1 MQVLYTQDDGSKLAY
16 EYSEGEVMYGYVVR
30 PDGRQFKTMPIES
43 ILARGYWEPVDFVE
57 GVLKHYDHN
66 QKDHGNRG
74 TSTLATGIIN
84 RLSKKGVT
92 GFSLDISSRTE
103 PTSGYMC
110 SNAGAEQ
117 TVGYDDFFSSRDRSR
132 KVLLDYIEK
141 NADALSERGAYFGIW
156 VVKDQGTVYLDVS
169 RRYDSRGEAV
179 RAGFDNDQISI
190 YDIEKDDYIY
200 MKDEE
205 DDRTNKAVAGGSS
218 NPRKSNDSR
227 GAQSLRGRNP
237 QRDGEESL
245 EPHICLGRG
254 VAVAKH
260 NPGMHDQA
268 THGSWATGRFG
279 PDSVKSARDGAK
291 EYAFKAGI
299 EQDDTIDY
307 TKTVANRARANAI
320 ADAYDELPVDDKEA
334 YESYDALA
342 GEVEAQFDYMT
353 KELGIKV
360 EFVDADPY
368 KNSKE
373 MFADVS
379 TGVLKVLKTSST
391 SPHPYLSNEQ
401 NDMFRA
407 VHDFFGHAATGRGFG
422 QDGEESAWVH
432 HSQMFTETARGA
444 LTTETRGQNS
454 WYNSRGKGFATQ
466 KVALLPREYWEVPK
480 VFEKRVIRFAPGLK
494 PILKHMEGQHD
505 QKRHGRW
512 AEAGYTEEEEARISE
527 MSSMGPAL
535 EDLDAILDSLNAKG
549 QNPGMDDLKLIV
561 ENDRGMYEAAT
572 DGLDERVDAYMDA
585 YPNANRDEIY
595 EQEQEKMLY
604 EYVGEYLDDLHAEY
618 AASLGGGE
626 DTETLLGQA
635 HAFFDD
641 VYTYGYEVQGPN
653 GESGNMEARVDS
665 VEIGDHPY
673 SGSESAIKLRGT
685 VEFDGEY
692 AGEFE
697 RTFWKDE
704 NGNWNVEHDLFRMED
719 EYRGTGFGKE
729 FIQRQEDWYT
739 AAGFNSIEVGTGW
752 DGARHWARAG
762 YDFNERYVQQNMTQ
776 LASSLNVLKQYGEY
790 FKNDSPERIEFD
802 RLMLRATTGYVS
814 DSSGVDFSGVRSMT
828 TDENFPLPNDFAM
841 IGYDRRTPFEYQD
854 ATGATRTG
862 YDWAG
867 KALMQDLNLK
877 YKKVLTAEG
886 RSINAGPIDRDGD
899 GLVYDGTAREKPA
912 SAVNS

>member
-1 MQVLYTQDDGSKLAY
+1 MQVLYTQADGSKLVY
-16 EYSEGEVMYGYVVR
+16 EKEIDGIPYGYVVR
-30 PDGRQFKTMPIES
+30 PDGKKFGTYQVES
-43 ILARGYWEPVDFVE
+43 ILARGYWEVAEEF
-57 GVLKHYDHN
+57 LKHGSHD
-66 QKDHGNRG
+66 QKTHGSWATGG
-74 TSTLATGIIN
+74 TIATGIID
-84 RLSKKGVT
+84 RLGKKGVT

-117 TVGYDDFFSSRDRSR
+117 TVGYDDFFSSRDSSR
-132 KVLLDYIEK
+132 KFILDYIEK

-179 RAGFDNDQISI
+179 RAGFDNDQLSI

-218 NPRKSNDSR
+218 NSRKPNDSR
-227 GAQSLRGRNP
+227 GAQSLRGGNP

-260 NPGMHDQA
+260 NPGGHDQA

-360 EFVDADPY
+360 EFTDADPY

-407 VHDFFGHAATGRGFG
+407 VHDYFGHAATGRGFG

-480 VFEKRVIRFAPGLK
+480 VFEKRVIRFAPGLV
-494 PILKHMEGQHD
+494 PVLKHGEHD
-505 QKRHGRW
+505 QSTHGNW
-512 AEAGYTEEEEARISE
+512 ANQGYTAEEEARISE

-535 EDLDAILDSLNAKG
+535 ADLDAILDSLNAKG

-685 VEFDGEY
+685 VEFDGDY

-704 NGNWNVEHDLFRMED
+704 NGNWNVEHDLFRLEED
-719 EYRGTGFGKE
+719 YQGTGFGKN
-729 FIQRQEDWYT
+729 FIQRQEDWYV
-739 AAGFNSIEVGTGW
+739 AAGFSSIEVGTGW
-752 DGARHWARAG
+752 SGARHWARAG
-762 YDFNERYVQQNMTQ
+762 YDFNDRYIENNMLGLISGMNTE
-776 LASSLNVLKQYGEY
+776 LASGRG
-790 FKNDSPERIEFD
+790 FDFGSPERAEFD
-802 RLMLRATTGYVS
+802 SIMQRATNGYTS
-814 DSSGVDFSGVRSMT
+814 DENGAEFTSMRSMT
-828 TDENFPLPNDFAM
+828 DDDFPIPNDFAM
-841 IGYDRRTPFEYQD
+841 IGYDRRTSYEYQD

-867 KALMQDLNLK
+867 KTLLQDMNLK

-886 RSINAGPIDRDGD
+886 RAINDGPIDRDGD

-912 SAVNS
+912 SAVSS